1 MDTMQ
6 PNNTNPNSENETRK
20 RQVGDYIRI
29 PIFDLNDG
37 ITVAKTIS
45 NLGRGKLDSESIAKS
60 MGYTNSTVRHHIN
73 SAKHYKI
80 VEGKGDIVKLT
91 ELGVSIVHPTS
102 DEEYI
107 NSKIKAFLSCDLFCK
122 IYERYKGKDLPQADN
137 LANIFARDEGVSFK
151 SKDRTVENFIQSGI
165 IADLIKP
172 ENGVYHCVESIE
184 KEKDVV
190 KLTKD
195 IPERELLEP
204 PVPQVIEPKG
214 IEHQESI
221 AIQEKTTKPALE
233 LSKIKITAEPFFELY
248 INPNEKAFDAL
259 LQLLPFYKDVY
270 CKKNDDSLQRI
281 VS

>member
-29 PIFDLNDG
+29 PIFDLEDA
-37 ITVAKTIS
+37 IRVAKTIS
-45 NLGRGKLDSESIAKS
+45 DIGRGRLDSDSIARS
-60 MGYTNSTVRHHIN
+60 MGYSNSTVRHHIN

-80 VEGKGDIVKLT
+80 VESKGDLVKLT

-107 NSKIKAFLSCDLFCK
+107 NSKIKAFMSCDIFSK
-122 IYERYKGKDLPQADN
+122 IYERYKGKDLPQADI

-151 SKDRTVENFIQSGI
+151 TKDRTVENFIQSGI

-184 KEKDVV
+184 QDKDVV

-195 IPERELLEP
+195 IPERELLET

-214 IEHQESI
+214 IEHST
-221 AIQEKTTKPALE
+221 AIQEKTTNPAHD